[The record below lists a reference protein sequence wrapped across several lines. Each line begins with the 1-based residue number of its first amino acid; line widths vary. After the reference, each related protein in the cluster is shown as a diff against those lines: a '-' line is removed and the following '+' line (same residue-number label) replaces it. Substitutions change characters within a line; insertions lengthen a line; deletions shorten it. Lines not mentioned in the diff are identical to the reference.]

1 MSDSIDEFIKELEKE
16 EARIVVRKEMR
27 RFSKPVTV
35 IEGLNP
41 KTSDLKKISG
51 TLKSKLATGGTVK
64 ESYILLQGDHR
75 QRTKDIL
82 IQLGFKASAIEVY

>member
-1 MSDSIDEFIKELEKE
+1 MSDSIDEFISELEKE

-27 RFSKPVTV
+27 RFNKPVTV

-41 KTSDLKKISG
+41 KTNDLKKISG

-64 ESYILLQGDHR
+64 ENYILLQGDHR
-75 QRTKDIL
+75 ERAKEIL
-82 IQLGFKASAIEVY
+82 LQLGFRESTIEVY